1 MKITNSTKIQEINE
15 NKEDFINNNINFTY
29 INGNVKFETSQ
40 KVLKINNIIHS
51 IVLFIKIILIYF
63 ICSKE
68 KFIFI
73 KERIILYLTL
83 LLIFSLISLVFE
95 IFNYFYIGTLLNSLY
110 NFLDKINELFRID
123 IPQIYKDDIDRIN
136 SLQKSE
142 KINFL
147 ISIIFI
153 VCILVE
159 CKNKIQE
166 KIKVNFKIYKDYLVN
181 RNNVIK

>member
-1 MKITNSTKIQEINE
+1 M
-15 NKEDFINNNINFTY
+15 
-29 INGNVKFETSQ
+29 
-40 KVLKINNIIHS
+40 
-51 IVLFIKIILIYF
+51 
-63 ICSKE
+63 
-68 KFIFI
+68 
-73 KERIILYLTL
+73 
-83 LLIFSLISLVFE
+83 FE

-153 VCILVE
+153 LFILCE
-159 CKNKIQE
+159 CKKKIQE
-166 KIKVNFKIYKDYLVN
+166 KIKVNFKTYKDYLVN